1 MAHVI
6 DYVEFAVDDL
16 DEAKAFYSKA
26 LGWHSTTTAPTT
38 PGSRTPH
45 GPARSS
51 AA

>member
-6 DYVEFAVDDL
+6 DYIEFAVDDL
-16 DEAKAFYSKA
+16 EQAKAFYARA
-26 LGWHSTTTAPTT
+26 LGWAFNDYGPDS